1 MSFEKLLNMIPFTNT
16 HELERIIVSC
26 VKDGD
31 LQITINHQTRAVS
44 FGSALVVALKEEM
57 ADGPYIQ
64 VNNNY
69 LLL

>member
-1 MSFEKLLNMIPFTNT
+1 MIPFTNT

-31 LQITINHQTRAVS
+31 MQVAINHQTKSVS
-44 FGSALVVALKEEM
+44 FGSALVVALKEEV

-64 VNNNY
+64 VS
-69 LLL
+69 